1 MAFSTYFPQNYMPY
15 QPQAQIAQQMP
26 PQMPQQSVQQPSVSQ
41 NIPAVPNAPAMRLV
55 ASKAEVIAAQIPFDG
70 STYYFL
76 DTSNGKIYAKTF
88 NFSDGTAPIV
98 TYSREVE
105 QQIQYAT
112 LEDINSLKAEIEALK
127 VAKTEKPV
135 KAAKKN
141 DADE

>member
-1 MAFSTYFPQNYMPY
+1 MAVNYPAFNPFQQNFAPAY
-15 QPQAQIAQQMP
+15 QMP
-26 PQMPQQSVQQPSVSQ
+26 PQMPQQSVQQPSTSQ
-41 NIPAVPNAPAMRLV
+41 NIPAVPNASAMRLV

-88 NFSDGTAPIV
+88 NFADGTAPIV

>member
-1 MAFSTYFPQNYMPY
+1 MAVNYPAFNPFQQNFVPAAY
-15 QPQAQIAQQMP
+15 QMP
-26 PQMPQQSVQQPSVSQ
+26 PQMPQQSVQQPSTQ
-41 NIPAVPNAPAMRLV
+41 NIPAIPNASAMRLV
-55 ASKAEVIAAQIPFDG
+55 ASKEEVIAAQIPFDG
-70 STYYFL
+70 STSYFL
-76 DTSNGKIYAKTF
+76 NTSNGKIYAKTF

-112 LEDINSLKAEIEALK
+112 LEDINFLKAEIEALK

>member
-1 MAFSTYFPQNYMPY
+1 MAVNYPAFNPFQQNFVPAAY
-15 QPQAQIAQQMP
+15 QMP
-26 PQMPQQSVQQPSVSQ
+26 PQMPQQPSTSQ
-41 NIPAVPNAPAMRLV
+41 NIPAVPNASAMRLV

-70 STYYFL
+70 STSYFL
-76 DTSNGKIYAKTF
+76 NTSNGKIYAKTF
-88 NFSDGTAPIV
+88 NFADGTAPVV

>member
-1 MAFSTYFPQNYMPY
+1 MAVNYPAFNPFQQNFAPAAY
-15 QPQAQIAQQMP
+15 QMP
-26 PQMPQQSVQQPSVSQ
+26 PQMPQQNVQQPSTSQ
-41 NIPAVPNAPAMRLV
+41 NIPAVPNASAMRLV

-112 LEDINSLKAEIEALK
+112 LEDINALKAEIESLK
-127 VAKTEKPV
+127 AAKPERTV

>member
-1 MAFSTYFPQNYMPY
+1 MAVNYPAFNPFQQNFVPAAY
-15 QPQAQIAQQMP
+15 QMP
-26 PQMPQQSVQQPSVSQ
+26 PQMPQQSVQQPSASQ
-41 NIPAVPNAPAMRLV
+41 NIPAVPNASAMRLV

-127 VAKTEKPV
+127 VSKTEKPV